1 MHGGKEGEAS
11 FCITRGNATLFFEVK
26 KGVLDQVP
34 YTVQFSV
41 VIALF
46 PAIFSGRDDGLA
58 AGLNN
63 LVYKLIAVISTV
75 SQKRLRTQTVN
86 QCARFLAISSG
97 TFCNNNSERHTMRI
111 HGQMYF
117 GVEPPFVRLIA
128 WLPPTAPAA
137 WGCTLQWLASIISH
151 S

>member
-1 MHGGKEGEAS
+1 MPSNYFCPQRDTSDLYCGKEGEAS
-11 FCITRGNATLFFEVK
+11 FCITCGDATPSLEVK

-34 YTVQFSV
+34 YTVQFFV

-46 PAIFSGRDDGLA
+46 LAIFSGRDDGLA

-63 LVYKLIAVISTV
+63 LVYKLIAVISPI
-75 SQKRLRTQTVN
+75 SQKRLRAQAVN
-86 QCARFLAISSG
+86 QCARLLAISSG
-97 TFCNNNSERHTMRI
+97 TFCNSNSERHTMRI

-128 WLPPTAPAA
+128 
-137 WGCTLQWLASIISH
+137 
-151 S
+151 

>member
-11 FCITRGNATLFFEVK
+11 FCITRGDATPSLEVK

-34 YTVQFSV
+34 YTVQSFV
-41 VIALF
+41 VIALL
-46 PAIFSGRDDGLA
+46 PAILFGRDDGLA
-58 AGLNN
+58 AGLNS
-63 LVYKLIAVISTV
+63 LVYKFIAVISAI
-75 SQKRLRTQTVN
+75 SQKHLRAQAVN

-128 WLPPTAPAA
+128 
-137 WGCTLQWLASIISH
+137 
-151 S
+151 

>member
-1 MHGGKEGEAS
+1 M
-11 FCITRGNATLFFEVK
+11 K

-41 VIALF
+41 IIALF

-58 AGLNN
+58 AGLNS
-63 LVYKLIAVISTV
+63 LVYKFIAVISAI
-75 SQKRLRTQTVN
+75 SQKHLRAQTIN

-97 TFCNNNSERHTMRI
+97 TFCNSNSERHTMRI

-128 WLPPTAPAA
+128 
-137 WGCTLQWLASIISH
+137 
-151 S
+151 